1 MQSIIDFLNQ
11 IVDAVN
17 AVLDFVVKFV
27 QDVIYVVQLIGSF
40 IVDIPNFF
48 GWLPAS
54 LLSILVLAF
63 SVVAIY
69 KILGRS

>member
-11 IVDAVN
+11 IVDAIN
-17 AVLDFVVKFV
+17 AVIDFVVKFV
-27 QDVIYVVQLIGSF
+27 QDIIYVVGLIGDF

-54 LLSILVLAF
+54 LLSILVLVF

>member
-1 MQSIIDFLNQ
+1 MQAIIDFLNQ

-17 AVLDFVVKFV
+17 AVIDFVVKFG
-27 QDVIYVVQLIGSF
+27 QDIIYVGGLIGDF

-54 LLSILVLAF
+54 LLSILVLVF

>member
-1 MQSIIDFLNQ
+1 MQAIIDFLNQ
-11 IVDAVN
+11 LVDAVN
-17 AVLDFVVKFV
+17 AVIDFVVKFV

-54 LLSILVLAF
+54 LLSILLLVF

>member
-1 MQSIIDFLNQ
+1 MQAIIDFLNQ

-17 AVLDFVVKFV
+17 AVIDFVVKFF
-27 QDVIYVVQLIGSF
+27 QDIIYVVGLIGDF

-54 LLSILVLAF
+54 LLSILVLVF
-63 SVVAIY
+63 SVVCVM
-69 KILGRS
+69 RF

>member
-1 MQSIIDFLNQ
+1 MQAIIDFLNQ

-17 AVLDFVVKFV
+17 AVIDFVVKFV
-27 QDVIYVVQLIGSF
+27 QDVIYVVKLVGAF
-40 IVDIPNFF
+40 ILDIPNFF

-54 LLSILVLAF
+54 LLSILVLVF

>member
-1 MQSIIDFLNQ
+1 MQAIIDFLNQ
-11 IVDAVN
+11 LVDAVN
-17 AVLDFVVKFV
+17 AVIDFVVKFV
-27 QDVIYVVQLIGSF
+27 QDIVYVVGLIGDF
-40 IVDIPNFF
+40 IVYIPNFF

-54 LLSILVLAF
+54 LLSILVLVF

>member
-11 IVDAVN
+11 IVDAIN
-17 AVLDFVVKFV
+17 AVIDFVVKFV
-27 QDVIYVVQLIGSF
+27 QDIVYVVGLIGDF

-48 GWLPAS
+48 GWFSVFFLFV
-54 LLSILVLAF
+54 LVLIF
-63 SVVAIY
+63 SVVVIY